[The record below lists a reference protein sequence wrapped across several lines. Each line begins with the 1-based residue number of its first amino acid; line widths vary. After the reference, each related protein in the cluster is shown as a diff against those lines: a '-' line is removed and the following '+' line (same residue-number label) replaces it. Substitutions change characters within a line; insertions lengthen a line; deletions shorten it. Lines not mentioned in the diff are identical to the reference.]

1 MSGAKVPLTGH
12 WNTAD
17 TCLKVEFKGEMFLWA
32 CEQSRIPMG
41 IPRRKHEEEDWKR
54 QKGMRGKVRE
64 VKEKKT

>member
-1 MSGAKVPLTGH
+1 
-12 WNTAD
+12 
-17 TCLKVEFKGEMFLWA
+17 
-32 CEQSRIPMG
+32 MG